1 MARHRDAPGSPAG
14 GVLVIGYGNA
24 LRSDDGVGWHAAA
37 LLADDPR
44 LAGIDVL
51 ALHQLSPELA
61 LDMSR
66 ASLVILVDAG
76 VDDPPGTIAVL
87 RPAAAGDAAG
97 ADPGAGCGP
106 DVGGGS
112 GAGPGVGG
120 GQGGGSGAGPGAGCG
135 PDVGSGAGPGVG
147 GGQGGGSAAGPG
159 ATSHHVDPGVLLA
172 LARDLFGTAPEAIV
186 VRVGT
191 ATMEVGETL
200 SPAVAAALP
209 AVADAVAELV
219 AQHRRSRAGF
229 RPQAESG

>member
-1 MARHRDAPGSPAG
+1 MARHRDALVSPAG

-44 LAGIDVL
+44 LAGVEVL

-66 ASLVILVDAG
+66 ASLVILVAARG
-76 VDDPPGTIAVL
+76 GAPPGAIPRL
-87 RPAAAGDAAG
+87 RPAAAGAPAG
-97 ADPGAGCGP
+97 AAPGGGGGAG
-106 DVGGGS
+106 
-112 GAGPGVGG
+112 
-120 GQGGGSGAGPGAGCG
+120 
-135 PDVGSGAGPGVG
+135 
-147 GGQGGGSAAGPG
+147 AGPG

-200 SPAVAAALP
+200 SPAVAVALP

>member
-1 MARHRDAPGSPAG
+1 MARHPDAPGSPAG

-44 LAGIDVL
+44 LAGAEVL

-87 RPAAAGDAAG
+87 RPAGAGGGSAAGDGSAAG
-97 ADPGAGCGP
+97 SGADGGSAAGP
-106 DVGGGS
+106 GGGS
-112 GAGPGVGG
+112 GAGG
-120 GQGGGSGAGPGAGCG
+120 
-135 PDVGSGAGPGVG
+135 
-147 GGQGGGSAAGPG
+147 GPG

-191 ATMEVGETL
+191 ASMEVGETL

-209 AVADAVAELV
+209 AVVDAVAELV
-219 AQHRRSRAGF
+219 AEHRRSRAGP